1 MYLKAKTWA
10 AFLQC
15 CLEELNSFPSS
26 LQLSYCEL
34 LLSEGFFFPFFS
46 FIVILLSEVAVYT
59 EIVFKINSVG
69 LNEPLSFDIEANRLL
84 FGF

>member
-1 MYLKAKTWA
+1 MIQSVFKVLLRRTK
-10 AFLQC
+10 L
-15 CLEELNSFPSS
+15 FPSS

-46 FIVILLSEVAVYT
+46 FIVILLFEVAVYT